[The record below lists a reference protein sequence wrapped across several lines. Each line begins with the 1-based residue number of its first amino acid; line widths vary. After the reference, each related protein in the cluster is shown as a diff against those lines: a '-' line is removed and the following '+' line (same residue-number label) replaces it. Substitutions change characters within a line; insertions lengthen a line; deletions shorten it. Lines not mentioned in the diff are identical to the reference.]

1 MAGDVYT
8 DGLKGDALKIL
19 NIRNIRAL
27 ERGDIECE
35 VMFEGMDEYVPYLA
49 TSTDTAITGQQI
61 WLEIHNGKWG
71 DIAPFVV
78 TPEMLVAAK
87 ADKRCEIELWRTAQ
101 EAQPFTFEWAG
112 RFWNAG
118 PESIARLSPVVM
130 AAKSTAA
137 RSVIT
142 WGDTENT
149 GVPMSMDEITA
160 LATAMALAQVE
171 RNDMIYLRQ
180 REMKDEL
187 DELTNLNRIREFSVN
202 E

>member
-1 MAGDVYT
+1 M
-8 DGLKGDALKIL
+8 KIRIV
-19 NIRNIRAL
+19 NGIRNAHYL
-27 ERGDIECE
+27 ENGAVDCE
-35 VMFEGMDEYVPYLA
+35 VLFEGETEFVPY
-49 TSTDTAITGQQI
+49 TAMQNDSAPTGQNI
-61 WLEIHNGKWG
+61 WLALHNGKWG

-78 TPEMLVAAK
+78 TPDMLVAAK
-87 ADKRCEIELWRTAQ
+87 ADKRREIELWRTAQ

-137 RSVIT
+137 RSVIA

-149 GVPMSMDEITA
+149 RVPMSMDGITA

-180 REMKDEL
+180 REMKDAL
-187 DELTNLNRIREFSVN
+187 DKLTNLNRIREFSVN